1 MGDRVRFL
9 RLPLRLSLER
19 SPKDLQLNILG
30 ISGFEGS
37 IPFKRARW
45 QNLDERE
52 YRISQGH
59 DSAAAL
65 IVDGTVVAAVAEERI
80 SRRKHTGDFPKGAI
94 AYCLDAAGFAIDD
107 VDELVHGFDYAPYRG
122 VTR

>member
-1 MGDRVRFL
+1 MGPSRTVL
-9 RLPLRLSLER
+9 AAPLPDSSLPTITEGP
-19 SPKDLQLNILG
+19 SLNIIG
-30 ISGFEGS
+30 ISGFESS

-45 QNLDERE
+45 PKLDERE

-80 SRRKHTGDFPKGAI
+80 SRRKHTGDLPQGAI
-94 AYCLDAAGFAIDD
+94 AYCPAEAGLAIDD
-107 VDELVHGFDYAPYRG
+107 RDQLVDRLD
-122 VTR
+122 